1 MENEYLQDEFLGGS
15 SYFIGLICSEIESLS
30 ILNAFCTV
38 SQRPKGISDHSTLD
52 WNLTIFTFSK
62 TDFGNF
68 EMENIILGT
77 ILGIILHI
85 FEKYTYQSPFT

>member
-1 MENEYLQDEFLGGS
+1 M
-15 SYFIGLICSEIESLS
+15 FIHRMKYASVKYVLHR
-30 ILNAFCTV
+30 F
-38 SQRPKGISDHSTLD
+38 QRPKSISDHSTLD

-77 ILGIILHI
+77 ILGTILYI
-85 FEKYTYQSPFT
+85 SEKYTYQSPFT